1 MRDNNKR
8 ILIIE
13 DDKLLNKTLSF
24 NLVLDGYE
32 VDSTYSFTETL
43 TKLDEKIY
51 DLILLDVNLPDGNG
65 FDLCCEIKNIC
76 KETYIIF
83 LTVNNKESDMIRGYE
98 VGGADYVTK
107 PFSLAVLGKKI
118 AVVFQNIEEK
128 TNNSIIYDDGWLKI
142 NFSNNTVKIKD
153 ETIELTP
160 KEYYTLSL
168 LYTNKKRIVTKGQ
181 FMEKLWDVDDI
192 YRDEHTLATIISRI
206 RKKIEK
212 DGRKYIKTS
221 YGIGYQWID
230 GEVKN
235 EE

>member
-83 LTVNNKESDMIRGYE
+83 LTVNNKESDMIRG
-98 VGGADYVTK
+98 
-107 PFSLAVLGKKI
+107 
-118 AVVFQNIEEK
+118 
-128 TNNSIIYDDGWLKI
+128 
-142 NFSNNTVKIKD
+142 
-153 ETIELTP
+153 
-160 KEYYTLSL
+160 
-168 LYTNKKRIVTKGQ
+168 
-181 FMEKLWDVDDI
+181 
-192 YRDEHTLATIISRI
+192 
-206 RKKIEK
+206 
-212 DGRKYIKTS
+212 
-221 YGIGYQWID
+221 
-230 GEVKN
+230 
-235 EE
+235 